1 MCQNHLNN
9 LSLTSLVSPVF
20 SFSECSTSAA
30 CVAESTVISSAFV
43 MLVREP
49 LPSGDAGARRD
60 EKCGKKK
67 KVKGKNVVS
76 NHAKLP
82 LTCDGCFSAN
92 EDGQSHIC
100 MCLKRIFVFFFW

>member
-20 SFSECSTSAA
+20 SFSECSMSAA

-49 LPSGDAGARRD
+49 LASGDASAA
-60 EKCGKKK
+60 ET
-67 KVKGKNVVS
+67 KNV
-76 NHAKLP
+76 ARK
-82 LTCDGCFSAN
+82 
-92 EDGQSHIC
+92 I
-100 MCLKRIFVFFFW
+100 K